1 MDYLEKRNKCKV
13 EKNEQLLRWNLSLKN
28 KLYYFIC
35 EHNACGAFFF
45 SSSKLV
51 YIQMTI
57 LGIIWIKKEET
68 RWFVA
73 FCLISWSRHN

>member
-45 SSSKLV
+45 LFFFSTRVHSND
-51 YIQMTI
+51 YTGNYMD
-57 LGIIWIKKEET
+57 KKKKKQDG
-68 RWFVA
+68 
-73 FCLISWSRHN
+73 L